1 MTSSQYRRNYEG
13 IAWTPRV
20 RSPRTDSARSERTF
34 MVMRDIDEFVS
45 PIDGSTV
52 GSRSAL
58 REHEKRHNVRQI
70 GNDWAGSERPANWDR
85 IRNGRD

>member
-1 MTSSQYRRNYEG
+1 MTSSQYRQNYEG
-13 IAWTPRV
+13 IKWTSKV
-20 RSPRTDSARSERTF
+20 RPARADSVRPERTF

-58 REHEKRHNVRQI
+58 REHEKRHSVRQI
-70 GNDWAGSERPANWDR
+70 GNDWSGSERPVDWDR
-85 IRNGRD
+85 MKNGRD